1 MKKLFTFL
9 CAAVLATGS
18 LFAQNEEVTGTPMHL
33 SANWNASIELPAGE
47 ARVFTTTSQWASVGV
62 AKNPISADLYKSV
75 TIEFGEAL
83 PFYFNTPYKTAD
95 GGQQW
100 GGVAQ
105 GDTKKVL
112 DLAEVGSVTDFGI
125 QNVQAAGTAVS
136 FSVTKAYLTKADD
149 TIEPVGFTL
158 SGFGLATPL
167 TAAKANFAGQW
178 GSIQLNGA
186 PSDEKD
192 LTIRLYS
199 NTPLPASIQYAVKWA
214 DDNSDGYPQ
223 IGKVNDYYAEVKL
236 DRPISSIALQWTAAA
251 TGSVDIKAVTFEKPV
266 PPAPRYVVV
275 PAGAKF
281 ANPWDNQAW
290 FVLGDFAEG
299 DSFEFSCD
307 VKADKAATVGTQL
320 HGAPGSYIWHAAL
333 GNLSFTTEWTTVK
346 SSGKFEKAGSSIAL
360 NLNDFEPAN
369 NYYFDNLSLKVN
381 GVERIKNGSFDGFD
395 TQSIMTKYNEGA
407 IVEGKITM
415 EKAPEAPKTL
425 ADGQYYFINYENDLF
440 LEGNNSWGTQAST
453 GSAASLFDVTK
464 LENGNYSIANNLL
477 TSSTKELNHE
487 LYLDKTTDASGWQI
501 SSDNSIYSTI
511 YLDGYGY
518 MAASKT
524 LGANNLPIVE
534 FVADVT
540 DAAKWIIISKEAFQ
554 EAMKANDAA
563 VNMTAYISNP
573 DFSRM
578 LNQSAWVVGEETTN
592 KNLGGGAN
600 ENFCAESWR
609 SAFTISQTIE
619 GLPNG
624 TYQVDVQASCVEYEK
639 TGLDLPVVFANDAT
653 STFVISSQES
663 TMENGENSMT
673 MMSASFTQGLYR
685 VQPIIVEVKDGK
697 LTIGVKGTRTDTWCI
712 WDNFRLTKLATESG
726 DAKPQAPALPAVK
739 TTALATDGTA
749 QYFYNVEAQAFL
761 TGGND
766 WGTRASVDTGKAN
779 LCKFTADGD
788 AYKFEDQHNG
798 NWNGLDFDGGS
809 SWVDGAGRAGA
820 NTWAFE
826 VAADGTFTITNSVVA
841 GKFGIDPSKNDT
853 RLYFCE
859 GADAKVKW
867 AAVSEADYAAYQE
880 AYKSYAEK
888 YAEYQKALD
897 EYNKTHY
904 NVGDDITALAPS
916 TWDGQTGGFGGVGG
930 SSERYSGAGSIE
942 EGDVMTQTLT
952 GLKNGTYE
960 VTLVLAASYTS
971 GRGFECP
978 TGDGLAVAF
987 AGDKEE
993 NLPVVDRT
1001 WVTEPEA
1008 NTITFKV
1015 TVKDGTLKYGI
1026 KNVAPAANWYVALVK
1041 SIKYV
1046 SEAIA
1051 SSTMGAIITD
1061 IDAVE
1066 TTKTVNGKMIE
1077 NGSIVIVKNGVKYN
1091 VNGSRIK

>member
-9 CAAVLATGS
+9 CATVLAVGS
-18 LFAQNEEVTGTPMHL
+18 LSAK
-33 SANWNASIELPAGE
+33 SANVN
-47 ARVFTTTSQWASVGV
+47 V
-62 AKNPISADLYKSV
+62 A
-75 TIEFGEAL
+75 
-83 PFYFNTPYKTAD
+83 
-95 GGQQW
+95 
-100 GGVAQ
+100 
-105 GDTKKVL
+105 
-112 DLAEVGSVTDFGI
+112 
-125 QNVQAAGTAVS
+125 
-136 FSVTKAYLTKADD
+136 
-149 TIEPVGFTL
+149 
-158 SGFGLATPL
+158 
-167 TAAKANFAGQW
+167 
-178 GSIQLNGA
+178 
-186 PSDEKD
+186 SDEGRYIVVNA
-192 LTIRLYS
+192 T
-199 NTPLPASIQYAVKWA
+199 A
-214 DDNSDGYPQ
+214 
-223 IGKVNDYYAEVKL
+223 KVE
-236 DRPISSIALQWTAAA
+236 
-251 TGSVDIKAVTFEKPV
+251 
-266 PPAPRYVVV
+266 
-275 PAGAKF
+275 
-281 ANPWDNQAW
+281 NPWDNQLW

-299 DSFEFSCD
+299 DSYEFSADIKATKAAAPGTQLHGEPGSYIHYAAIGNPNFSTEWTTVTASGKFEKAGASIAFNLNDFADANDYYLDNVSFKVNGVERIVNGSFDTDDMSSFVQKIANGAIVPCTITEVLPPARYVVVPASAMKENPWDNQAWFILGDFAQGDSYEFSCD
-307 VKADKAATVGTQL
+307 VKADKAASVGTQI
-320 HGAPGSYIWHAAL
+320 HTAPGNYVHWAAI
-333 GNLSFTTEWTTVK
+333 GNISFTTEWATIK
-346 SSGKFEKAGSSIAL
+346 SSGKFDAAGSSIAL
-360 NLNDFEPAN
+360 NLNDFADAN
-369 NYYFDNLSLKVN
+369 TYYFDNLSLKVN
-381 GVERIKNGSFDGFD
+381 GKERIINGSFDGFS
-395 TQSIMTKYNEGA
+395 TESIVMKYNEGDKA
-407 IVEGKITM
+407 GQIIDTKITM
-415 EKAPEAPKTL
+415 EKEPEAPKTL

-464 LENGNYSIANNLL
+464 LENGNYDIANNLL
-477 TSSTKELNHE
+477 SCAKKKLGQN
-487 LYLDKTTDASGWQI
+487 LYIDSDTPATGWQI

-511 YLDGYGY
+511 YLEGNGYV
-518 MAASKT
+518 AASKT
-524 LGANNLPIVE
+524 LGSNNLPIVE

-573 DFSRM
+573 DFSRN
-578 LNQSAWVVGEETTN
+578 LDQSAWVVGEETTN

-663 TMENGENSMT
+663 TMENGENSMS

-712 WDNFRLTKLATESG
+712 WDNFRLTKLATG

-942 EGDVMTQTLT
+942 VGDVMTQTLT